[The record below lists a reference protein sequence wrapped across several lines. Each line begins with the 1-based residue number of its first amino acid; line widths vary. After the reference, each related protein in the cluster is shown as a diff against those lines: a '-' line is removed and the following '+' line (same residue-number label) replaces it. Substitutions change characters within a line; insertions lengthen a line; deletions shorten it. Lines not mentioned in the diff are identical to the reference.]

1 MTIAVAYTPD
11 EFGEV
16 ALEHAIA
23 WAKAR
28 DTGLVVINVAKH
40 ERFTE
45 DHDFVSGYDLE
56 QLHHRLGSEGLREH
70 HVRQPVGPGVAD
82 LVLETVAEEK
92 ADLLVIGIRHRTPV
106 GKLIMGS
113 VAQQLLLDAQVPV
126 FAAKPGQHPLR

>member
-23 WAKAR
+23 WARER
-28 DTGLVVINVAKH
+28 DTRLVVINDATDARIH
-40 ERFTE
+40 EG
-45 DHDFVSGYDLE
+45 HDVVSGYDLE
-56 QLHHRLGSEGLREH
+56 QLQRRLGSEGLRGH
-70 HVRQPVGPGVAD
+70 KVRQPVGPGVAD
-82 LVLETVAEEK
+82 LVLETAEEEG
-92 ADLLVIGIRHRTPV
+92 ADLLVIGIRHRSPV

-113 VAQQLLLDAQVPV
+113 VAQQLLLDSQLPV